1 MRILHLDAGKEM
13 RGGQWQVLRLMEG
26 LAAAGVESTLLA
38 RRDGP
43 LLEIARRRGL
53 RAAALTWPHLVALG
67 RRHDVVHAHDA
78 RAHTMA
84 AIAGGAPL
92 VVARR
97 VAFGVRKGIGSRWKY
112 WRARR
117 FVAVSEYVK
126 RVLVEGGAAPAGK
139 IDVVY
144 DGVPLL
150 PPSEGTRIV
159 APADNGDPLKCYSLA
174 KSAAELAEFPLHMSD
189 DLEEDLRTAG
199 IFVYLTHSE
208 GLGSAVLLAMSAA
221 VAVVASNEG
230 GLKEAIEHRVNG
242 MLVENTPMAVGEAV
256 RELIDNPELRRSLGQ
271 AARQTVSERFT
282 VDRMV
287 RETMEVYL
295 QVLS

>member
-13 RGGQWQVLRLMEG
+13 RGGQWQVVRLMEG

-43 LLEIARRRGL
+43 LLETARRRGL
-53 RAAALTWPHLVALG
+53 RAAALTWPHLMVLG

-78 RAHTMA
+78 HAHTMA

-97 VAFGVRKGIGSRWKY
+97 VAFPVRKGLGSRWKY

-126 RVLVEGGAAPAGK
+126 RVLVESGAAPAGK

-150 PPSEGTRIV
+150 PPSTGTRIV
-159 APADNGDPLKCYSLA
+159 APADHRDPMKGYSLA
-174 KSAAELAEFPLHMSD
+174 KSAAELAEFPLYMSD
-189 DLEEDLRTAG
+189 GLEEDLRTAG
-199 IFVYLTHSE
+199 LFVYLTHCE

-242 MLVENTPMAVGEAV
+242 MLVENTPMAIGEAV
-256 RELIDNPELRRSLGQ
+256 RELIDNPELARSLGT

>member
-43 LLEIARRRGL
+43 LLETARRRGL
-53 RAAALTWPHLVALG
+53 RAAALTWTHLVVLG

-78 RAHTMA
+78 RSHTMA

-97 VAFGVRKGIGSRWKY
+97 VAFGVRKGLGSRWKY

-117 FVAVSEYVK
+117 FIAVSEHVK
-126 RVLVEGGAAPAGK
+126 QVLIEGGAAPAGK
-139 IDVVY
+139 VDVVY

-159 APADNGDPLKCYSLA
+159 APADNGDPLKGYSLA
-174 KSAAELAEFPLHMSD
+174 KSAAELAEFPLYMSD
-189 DLEEDLRTAG
+189 NLEEDLRTAG
-199 IFVYLTHSE
+199 LFVYLTHCE

-221 VAVVASNEG
+221 VAVVASNVG

-242 MLVENTPMAVGEAV
+242 MLVENTPMAIGEAV
-256 RELIDNPELRRSLGQ
+256 RELIDNPELARSLGQ

-287 RETMEVYL
+287 RETMDVYL